1 MVVLPTESVDVLI
14 VAIPLATFEV
24 PRTVGPAVK
33 VTVPVTLVGSV
44 SVKVTVAPELAG
56 FADEVMVEDG
66 LAFVSTRVM
75 LFDAE
80 L

>member
-1 MVVLPTESVDVLI
+1 M
-14 VAIPLATFEV
+14 
-24 PRTVGPAVK
+24 TVGPAVK
-33 VTVPVTLVGSV
+33 VTVPETLVGSV

-66 LAFVSTRVM
+66 LAFVSTRVV
-75 LFDAE
+75 LFDVE